1 MNMTKLL
8 KQGDFFKSS
17 DLSLAVTISLWFP
30 LDLIDKTNP
39 KRAEFIFKREQ
50 GLDELVESYWSGKL
64 RIEPKQFTSQMRII
78 KSRLY
83 EN

>member
-1 MNMTKLL
+1 MTKLL
-8 KQGDFFKSS
+8 SQGDFFKSS

-30 LDLIDKTNP
+30 LDSIDKTDP

-50 GLDELVESYWSGKL
+50 GLDELVESYWRGELKV
-64 RIEPKQFTSQMRII
+64 EPKQYSSQMRII

-83 EN
+83 EG